1 MKKSYKRTYSAYS
14 TDAMYLLGTTIRAER
29 KIKGMSELE
38 LAERAGISRSVVQ
51 RIEKGDMSCGVGI
64 VFEVA
69 HIVGI
74 ALFDAEPS
82 RLASRIRQVEEKL
95 TLLPKAIH
103 RKSKVIN
110 DDF

>member
-1 MKKSYKRTYSAYS
+1 MKKPSKRTYSAYS
-14 TDAMYLLGTTIRAER
+14 TDAMHLLGATIRAER
-29 KIKGMSELE
+29 KTMRMSELE
-38 LAERAGISRSVVQ
+38 LAERAGIARSVVQ

-64 VFEVA
+64 VFETA

-74 ALFDAEPS
+74 TLFDAEPS
-82 RLASRIRQVEEKL
+82 RLSSQIKHVEDKL

-103 RKSKVIN
+103 KRTKVIN

>member
-1 MKKSYKRTYSAYS
+1 MKKTSKRTYSAYS
-14 TDAMYLLGTTIRAER
+14 TDAMHLLGATIRAER
-29 KIKGMSELE
+29 KTKRMPELE
-38 LAERAGISRSVVQ
+38 LAERAGIARSVVQ

-64 VFEVA
+64 VFEAA

-74 ALFDAEPS
+74 SLFDAEPS
-82 RLASRIRQVEEKL
+82 RLASQIKQVEDKL

-103 RKSKVIN
+103 KKTKVIN